1 MYFKNNIE
9 HNLTSISFVA
19 RTRTTYEKCWSERA
33 KAKFRL
39 EKCINC
45 VWFQY
50 CNYFIIHKSRLAY
63 FINFITQ
70 SGRLV
75 WANKKVA
82 LEMRAAKTNILTS
95 LDTFFEN
102 VLNNNFYTILIKL
115 KFFEHNTSQ
124 VIIMTVW
131 KITSSYIYVTLIIA
145 LLITW
150 WYYE

>member
-1 MYFKNNIE
+1 M
-9 HNLTSISFVA
+9 
-19 RTRTTYEKCWSERA
+19 
-33 KAKFRL
+33 
-39 EKCINC
+39 
-45 VWFQY
+45 
-50 CNYFIIHKSRLAY
+50 AY

-95 LDTFFEN
+95 LDTFLEN

-131 KITSSYIYVTLIIA
+131 KITSSYFYVTLIIA